1 MFDDTRAFI
10 AAQLKGAKPA
20 FVSKHPHFNFIT
32 VHYFWIIFATLLS
45 GVLIYAG
52 GKGELHF
59 IDALMFGS
67 GANTQAGLN
76 PVDVNNLNGF
86 QQSWIYTFALF
97 SNPITLHTCVVFLR
111 LYWFEKRFQH
121 WAKEA
126 RARRRTLS
134 RSKSKARNDLS
145 QLESGHGVN
154 GRNITVMP
162 VNGGTQRIT
171 NDGIV
176 LDKIPEAEPKPNPHS
191 DASDTT
197 TVSDDLHK
205 SVDLEDDIG
214 PLDQPGQK
222 YTPHTN
228 HNEDAKDST
237 PSSQPAEQPGYLTTA
252 ITFADTVK
260 RSDGVGSDP
269 TKFPQRRP
277 NAEHIAILE
286 RQRNQ
291 DNEVLRIPGPRE
303 TERGLGPRRLEE
315 NDQQEDDDRPPMAR
329 QATFESQINEP
340 SGIHGRQPTI
350 TIAEPGHHKREE
362 LKEDAKAVGGTVDSL
377 RFRKPRFLN
386 RSQDKVHEDAEHR
399 QRSRTPHPHPMRT
412 KTMDTIRSVLSRDKA
427 ADDMPYLSY
436 TPTMGRNSNFLGLT
450 LEQREELG
458 GVEYRALRTLAL
470 VLIFYFF
477 MFHILC
483 VVCLLPYILHN
494 QRYGNI
500 LTEDDIGKTWWAFW
514 TANMTFMDVGF
525 TLTPDSMNSF
535 ATSEWVLMSMWFFII
550 IGNTGFPVMLR
561 FVIWAASK
569 ITPRGS
575 GLWEEFRFLLDH
587 PRRCFTLLFP
597 SNANWWL
604 FWILVILNIIDLV
617 FFIVLDLGAEPI
629 TAFPLKNRVVIGLF
643 QAASTRTAGFS
654 AVSMSELHPAM
665 PVLYL
670 IMMYISVFPIAI
682 SIRRTNVYE
691 EKSLG
696 VYHDRG
702 EEDED
707 EASALGYVGTH
718 LRRQLSFD
726 LWYVFLGFFLLAIT
740 EGGKI
745 VRGRFD
751 LFAVL
756 FEIVSA
762 YGTVGLSMGVAGVN
776 ASLCSQFSVPGK
788 LIIVAMQIRGRHR
801 GLPYGLDR
809 AVILPSEARLK
820 KEQEE
825 SEAALAR
832 TNTAVST
839 AVSTGLQRQPT
850 AGRSRSRSRERPP
863 NGNIISKLLHP
874 GPVVQHEL
882 HARPRGRSVEAYQR
896 SRSVDVT
903 NTHAILSEPSDAHLE
918 PPIEEDDELR
928 QLSSAEFPHKPR
940 RIESSAF

>member
-1 MFDDTRAFI
+1 MLDDTRAFI
-10 AAQLKGAKPA
+10 AAQLKAAKPA
-20 FVSKHPHFNFIT
+20 FVSKTPHFNFIT
-32 VHYFWIIFATLLS
+32 VHYFWIISATMLS
-45 GVLIYAG
+45 SVLIYAG
-52 GKGELHF
+52 GKGQLHF

-86 QQSWIYTFALF
+86 QQSWIYTFSLL

-121 WAKEA
+121 WVQEA
-126 RARRRTLS
+126 RLRRRTLS
-134 RSKSKARNDLS
+134 KSKSKARNDLS
-145 QLESGHGVN
+145 QLENGQGVN
-154 GRNITVMP
+154 GRHITIVP
-162 VNGGTQRIT
+162 RGGERTNRIT
-171 NDGIV
+171 NDGIL
-176 LDKIPEAEPKPNPHS
+176 LDKIPEADPKPVGKS
-191 DASDTT
+191 DESDTT
-197 TVSDDLHK
+197 TVSDDLHRND
-205 SVDLEDDIG
+205 DLDDIS
-214 PLDQPGQK
+214 PLDQPYQK
-222 YTPHTN
+222 DNSQANPDENSSASGGRPENHT
-228 HNEDAKDST
+228 
-237 PSSQPAEQPGYLTTA
+237 LTTA

-269 TKFPQRRP
+269 TKFPQRRS

-315 NDQQEDDDRPPMAR
+315 DDQQEDEDRPIAR
-329 QATFESQINEP
+329 QTTADSRNGESN
-340 SGIHGRQPTI
+340 GIHGRQPTI
-350 TIAEPGHHKREE
+350 TIAEPEHHRRDEI
-362 LKEDAKAVGGTVDSL
+362 KEDARAVGGTLDAL
-377 RFRKPRFLN
+377 RFRKPRMFN
-386 RSQDKVHEDAEHR
+386 RSQDKLHEDNESRH
-399 QRSRTPHPHPMRT
+399 RSRTPNPRPVRT
-412 KTMDTIRSVLSRDKA
+412 KTMDTIRSALTREKV
-427 ADDMPYLSY
+427 DDMPYLSY

-458 GVEYRALRTLAL
+458 GIEYRALRTLAI
-470 VLIFYFF
+470 VLLFYFF
-477 MFHILC
+477 VFHILA
-483 VVCLLPYILHN
+483 VVCLLPYILAN
-494 QRYGNI
+494 QHFGNI
-500 LTEDDIGKTWWAFW
+500 LKADSIGRVWWAFW
-514 TANMTFMDVGF
+514 TANVAFMDVGF

-535 ATSEWVLMSMWFFII
+535 ATSEWVLMAMWFFII

-561 FVIWAASK
+561 FMIWVASK
-569 ITPRGS
+569 FTSRGS

-604 FWILVILNIIDLV
+604 FWILVLLNVIDLV

-629 TAFPLKNRVVIGLF
+629 TKFPLRNRVVIGLF

-654 AVSMSELHPAM
+654 AVSMSDLHPAM
-665 PVLYL
+665 PVLYM

-691 EKSLG
+691 ERSLG
-696 VYHDRG
+696 VYHERSND
-702 EEDED
+702 DD
-707 EASALGYVGTH
+707 SEASALDYVGTH

-745 VRGRFD
+745 VGGRFD

-762 YGTVGLSMGVAGVN
+762 YGTVGLSMGVPGVN

-820 KEQEE
+820 REQEE

-832 TNTAVST
+832 TNTVVST
-839 AVSTGLQRQPT
+839 GATTGLQRQVT
-850 AGRSRSRSRERPP
+850 TGRSRSRSRERA
-863 NGNIISKLLHP
+863 NSSLITQLLHP
-874 GPVVQHEL
+874 GPVVPQEVI
-882 HARPRGRSVEAYQR
+882 RPRGRSVEGHQR

-903 NTHAILSEPSDAHLE
+903 GALPEPTSAHLQ
-918 PPIEEDDELR
+918 PRIEEDDELR
-928 QLSSAEFPHKPR
+928 HMSSYEFPHKAR

>member
-1 MFDDTRAFI
+1 MFDETRAFI
-10 AAQLKGAKPA
+10 AAQIKGAKPA
-20 FVSKHPHFNFIT
+20 FVSKTPHFNFIT

-45 GVLIYAG
+45 SVLIYGG
-52 GKGELHF
+52 GKGHLHY

-86 QQSWIYTFALF
+86 QLSWIYTFSLF

-121 WAKEA
+121 WVKEA
-126 RARRRTLS
+126 RLRRRTLS
-134 RSKSKARNDLS
+134 RSKSKARNDPS
-145 QLESGHGVN
+145 YLENGLGVN
-154 GRNITVMP
+154 GRHITVVP
-162 VNGGTQRIT
+162 RDDRANRIT
-171 NDGIV
+171 NDGIL
-176 LDKIPEAEPKPNPHS
+176 LDKITEAEPRPVTKS
-191 DASDTT
+191 DASDST

-205 SVDLEDDIG
+205 SVDLDDIG

-222 YTPHTN
+222 ETSHEIL
-228 HNEDAKDST
+228 NEDGSAPVSR
-237 PSSQPAEQPGYLTTA
+237 PENPHLTTA

-303 TERGLGPRRLEE
+303 TERGLGPRRLEAD
-315 NDQQEDDDRPPMAR
+315 DQQEDEDRPMGR
-329 QATFESQINEP
+329 QTTVESRNDEP
-340 SGIHGRQPTI
+340 SGIRGRQPTI
-350 TIAEPGHHKREE
+350 TITEPEHHKRDE
-362 LKEDAKAVGGTVDSL
+362 LKDNVAAAGGVVDSL
-377 RFRKPRFLN
+377 RFRKPRIFN
-386 RSQDKVHEDAEHR
+386 RSNDKLHEDGEEHK
-399 QRSRTPHPHPMRT
+399 QHRSRTPHPHPMRT
-412 KTMDTIRSVLSRDKA
+412 KTMDTIRSVLSRDK

-458 GVEYRALRTLAL
+458 GIEYRALRTLAL

-477 MFHILC
+477 IFHVLGVI
-483 VVCLLPYILHN
+483 CLLPYILHN
-494 QRYGNI
+494 QHYGNV
-500 LTEDDIGKTWWAFW
+500 LEADSIGKVWWAFW
-514 TANMTFMDVGF
+514 TSNMAFMDVGF

-535 ATSEWVLMSMWFFII
+535 ATSEWVLMAMWFFII

-561 FVIWAASK
+561 FMIWVFYK
-569 ITPRGS
+569 LTPRGT

-604 FWILVILNIIDLV
+604 FWILILLNVIDLV

-629 TAFPLKNRVVIGLF
+629 AAFPLHNRVVIGLF

-665 PVLYL
+665 PVLYM

-696 VYHDRG
+696 VYRDRG
-702 EEDED
+702 DED
-707 EASALGYVGTH
+707 DTEASALDYVGTH

-745 VRGRFD
+745 VGGRFD

-762 YGTVGLSMGVAGVN
+762 YGTVGLSMGVPNVN

-809 AVILPSEARLK
+809 AVILPSEARMK

-832 TNTAVST
+832 TNTAVSSG
-839 AVSTGLQRQPT
+839 AVTGFQRQAT
-850 AGRSRSRSRERPP
+850 TGRSRSRSRDRA
-863 NGNIISKLLHP
+863 NGNLITQLLHP
-874 GPVVQHEL
+874 GPVVPQDTFS
-882 HARPRGRSVEAYQR
+882 RPRGRSVDAHQR
-896 SRSVDVT
+896 SKSVDVT
-903 NTHAILSEPSDAHLE
+903 GALPEPSEAHLH
-918 PPIEEDDELR
+918 PAIEEDDELR
-928 QLSSAEFPHKPR
+928 QMSSYDFPHKPR